1 MPAPW
6 TQAQAD
12 AAVRKTLEPSLLHA
26 AQDNNA
32 SFTTDT
38 LLAGVP
44 TIVAI
49 PNLDVKDSTDFN
61 LVVDEFV
68 FDRPGALNVHFLS
81 AYGTSITCGTINTV
95 VTTELL
101 VNGAPVKGSS
111 IERKISTSA
120 DVGSMSQS
128 TYFRMD
134 HGQTLG
140 FRVTASNDSTVT
152 FSRTSANVTEVN

>member
-1 MPAPW
+1 MP
-6 TQAQAD
+6 TYNQEQAD
-12 AAVRKTLEPSLLHA
+12 DAIRKTLNPSFLHT
-26 AQDNNA
+26 AQDNNV
-32 SFTTDT
+32 SFTTPT

-44 TIVAI
+44 TLVAI
-49 PNLDVKDSTDFN
+49 PNLDIKDIKDFT

-128 TYFRMD
+128 TYFHMD
-134 HGQTLG
+134 DGDILG

-152 FSRTSANVTEVN
+152 FSRTSANVTEAS